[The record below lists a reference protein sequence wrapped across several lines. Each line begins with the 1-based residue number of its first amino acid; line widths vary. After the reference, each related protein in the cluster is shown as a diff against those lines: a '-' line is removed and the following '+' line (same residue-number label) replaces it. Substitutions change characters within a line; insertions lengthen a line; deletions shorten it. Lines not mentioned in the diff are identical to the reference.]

1 MFTGLIQKIGT
12 VKRVSRR
19 AGLVLEIG
27 FESAPSNPSNLSNFS
42 NLSPGESV
50 AVNGVCLTV
59 VKCDATRFTA
69 DVLRETESRTGLGE
83 LIPGAKVNLE
93 RALRAGD
100 AMGGHIVQGHVDGRG
115 KIVGRI
121 PKGRDFQ
128 LKVSCGR
135 VIAAQCVMKGS
146 IAIDGVSLTIS
157 GLGENWLAVDLVP
170 TTARDTTL
178 GAKRIGES
186 VNLETDVIGKY
197 VEKWKGGRWKVEGGR
212 SGEGGRWKVEDQVKV
227 EGGRWNKGV
236 CKFHCST
243 SNLQPQPESQPQT
256 FNLQPESQPSTCST
270 TSQTPQ
276 TFQTL
281 LEKAGFFG

>member
-12 VKRVSRR
+12 VKRVSRG

-27 FESAPSNPSNLSNFS
+27 FEPWARPLEE
-42 NLSPGESV
+42 GESV

-69 DVLRETESRTGLGE
+69 DVLRETESRTGLGD

-115 KIVGRI
+115 TILAKT

-128 LKVSCGR
+128 LKVKCGC
-135 VIAAQCVMKGS
+135 VIASGCVMKGS

-157 GLGENWLAVDLVP
+157 GLGADWLAVDLIP
-170 TTARDTTL
+170 TTARETTL
-178 GAKRIGES
+178 GAKRIGDS
-186 VNLETDVIGKY
+186 VNLETDVLGKY
-197 VEKWKGGRWKVEGGR
+197 AR
-212 SGEGGRWKVEDQVKV
+212 SA
-227 EGGRWNKGV
+227 
-236 CKFHCST
+236 
-243 SNLQPQPESQPQT
+243 L
-256 FNLQPESQPSTCST
+256 
-270 TSQTPQ
+270 QTPQ
-276 TFQTL
+276 TLQTL